1 MIKLFLSLT
10 FMASS
15 VALAQQ
21 APVVSPEMFAQQE
34 YIAPVPFKLGDIIL
48 GEVRVRLKNEEIQS
62 VEKTSLLPILKGALQ
77 KKYWQPLEQMGDWIK
92 LDALP
97 IKLRFDPENALIEA
111 NIPTEFGAD
120 QKLEATD
127 NISDIYRGQALATA
141 PFGGAI
147 NYRMEK
153 AWGADQLGGETF
165 STYFDSFINMGG
177 VVLENQMNYL
187 DNPGQTGWF
196 RGDTRLVKDFQPK
209 RVRIEAGDVYPSSFG
224 FMPARPVGGV
234 HIARNFTL
242 DPYRVPFPQGQG
254 RFTLQTRSRVRTF
267 VNGVQIKDETLP
279 AGNYDLRDVPLIN
292 GLNTVLVETTDELGQ
307 KRVYEF
313 RLPTSVG
320 LLRAN
325 EWNFSLS
332 HGKPFQDTTFQRSYV
347 ETGITSGYV
356 QYGLNRSVSLGGYA
370 QAQDDFML
378 GGTEAGLATN
388 VGNFFLGGA
397 ASKDDEQSA
406 GAGSGTWQFQ
416 NLGTRLFSS
425 YTLTVRHERYG
436 DGFKTQN
443 DATANLLKSQWQA
456 NVTVPI
462 RELLTLSLGTTR
474 GEIRNEE
481 LADRKS
487 WDATLN
493 IRAWTNLNLSF
504 FMSRTRDE
512 NKRWNDIAYM
522 FFTWTFDNANHFLT
536 GFHDA
541 ENNLNRVTAVRDNGN
556 RLYSPRLTAI
566 AEESPE
572 KDGGEIEGFMPTPMA
587 DVGGRILGSKF
598 EGDTQTY
605 ARGALRLS
613 SALVFAYQEGNFGLG
628 FSRPVPNSFV
638 LFDPSPELKKQKVAL
653 RSTSPYT
660 EGESGPL
667 GEITFTNLLPYQF
680 REIQL
685 DPTGLDDGTSLVQE
699 KFVVYPTYRSAHLIQ
714 LQDKGTVVLTGELLG
729 ADGKPL
735 SLVVGEVA
743 GKPFFTTREGRFFI
757 EGLDPGT
764 HNLLIEGWLPL
775 ELKMDKKARGIKDLG
790 SLRMQQEEE

>member
-1 MIKLFLSLT
+1 
-10 FMASS
+10 
-15 VALAQQ
+15 
-21 APVVSPEMFAQQE
+21 MFAQQE
-34 YIAPVPFKLGDIIL
+34 YEAPVPFMLGDMVL
-48 GEVRVRLKNEEIQS
+48 GEVRVRLKD
-62 VEKTSLLPILKGALQ
+62 EKAQFFDKKSLLPILKGVL
-77 KKYWQPLEQMGDWIK
+77 KKSQWAPLENKGDWIK
-92 LDALP
+92 VEELP
-97 IKLRFDPENALIEA
+97 IKLVFNPESAM
-111 NIPTEFGAD
+111 
-120 QKLEATD
+120 LEATIPTD
-127 NISDIYRGQALATA
+127 MGANRRLDAIEDLRDIYAGQALATA

-147 NYRMEK
+147 NYRLEK
-153 AWGADQLGGETF
+153 AWGADELGGETF

-177 VVLENQMNYL
+177 VVLENQANYL
-187 DNPGQTGWF
+187 DNPGQAGWF

-209 RVRIEAGDVYPSSFG
+209 RVRVEAGDVYPSGFG

-234 HIARNFTL
+234 HVARNFTL

-292 GLNTVLVETTDELGQ
+292 GLNTVLVETTDELGN

-332 HGKPFQDTTFQRSYV
+332 HGKPFLDTTFRRSYN
-347 ETGITSGYV
+347 EEGITSGYV
-356 QYGLNRSVSLGGYA
+356 QYGFNRSFSMGGYA
-370 QAQDDFML
+370 QAQEDFTL

-388 VGNFFLGGA
+388 IGNFFLGGA
-397 ASKDDEQSA
+397 ASRDGDRAA

-436 DGFKTQN
+436 DGFQTQN
-443 DATANLLKSQWQA
+443 DTTPNLLKSQWHM

-462 RELLTLSLGTTR
+462 KELLTLSLGGTHGDVR
-474 GEIRNEE
+474 DEE
-481 LADRKS
+481 LANRKS

-512 NKRWNDIAYM
+512 QKRWNDIAYM
-522 FFTWTFDNANHFLT
+522 FFTWTFDNASHFLT

-541 ENNLNRVTAVRDNGN
+541 ENNINRLTAVRDNGN

-566 AEESPE
+566 AEEGPQ
-572 KDGGEIEGFMPTPMA
+572 KDALEAEGFMPTPMA
-587 DVGGRILGSKF
+587 DVGGRIVGAQF
-598 EGDTQTY
+598 EGDEDTHS
-605 ARGALRLS
+605 RGALRLS

-638 LFDPSPELKKQKVAL
+638 LFDPSPELKKQKIAL
-653 RSTSPYT
+653 RSSSPYT

-699 KFVVYPTYRSAHLIQ
+699 KFVVYPTYRSAHLIS
-714 LQDKGTVVLTGELLG
+714 LKDKGTVVLTGTMLG

-735 SLVVGEVA
+735 GLAVGDVS

-757 EGLDPGT
+757 EGLDPGA
-764 HNLLIEGWLPL
+764 HI
-775 ELKMDKKARGIKDLG
+775 LKIDGYQPSTLKVDPKARGIKDIG
-790 SLRMQQEEE
+790 SVGLIKEEE